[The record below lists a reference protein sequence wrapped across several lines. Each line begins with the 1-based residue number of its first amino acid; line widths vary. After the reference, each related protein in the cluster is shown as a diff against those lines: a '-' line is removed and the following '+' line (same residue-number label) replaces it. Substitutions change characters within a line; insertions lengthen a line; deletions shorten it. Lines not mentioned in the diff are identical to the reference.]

1 MSFPR
6 QICDNARA
14 VTRLTQPASA
24 PAPTSKGSDG
34 EAVRSAG
41 RGGLA
46 IAGAKVAFI
55 AFGFAQQLVLPRLLG
70 VDGFGQVRTVM
81 AIVSIVNNTVVAMSI
96 QGVSRA
102 VSSAPQGRED
112 EALRATLRVHVVLAM
127 VISLAFAL
135 LAGTIA
141 AFEGAPYLAAPLRL
155 VAGVVLLYGVYAPLV
170 GSLNGRRRFLVQA
183 GLDTGYGAL
192 RLVSILGGAAL
203 FLRLGAS
210 GVMGAFAGFVAAAA
224 VIVPV
229 ALTRTGVGRAHPDGS
244 PRSPTVGDYVGF
256 LLPVAGGQI
265 LLNLLLFTD
274 GLLLRRFAGA
284 VASTDQ
290 AADTL
295 TGIYSGAQQFSFLP
309 YQFLMSV
316 TFVLFPMLARAQAD
330 GDAAAVRSYAMGGVR
345 LAMVLTALIT
355 GTVSGLAPHVLRVA
369 LPASMVAGGEALRIL
384 SLGMGA
390 FSILG
395 ITCSA
400 LTSLGRA
407 VDSAALT
414 GLGVVLIAGG
424 CSIFVPHV
432 GFGPPMLA
440 TTATATAVAL
450 TLTAIAGGLRL
461 RAVAGGFVAPRTL
474 VRVLAALAT
483 CVAVGSQL
491 PWLGKVGTVLEG
503 ALVAGLGL
511 GVLIATGEVGRA
523 DLARVMAVA
532 GRRR

>member
-1 MSFPR
+1 MTTPGAKDERPPEPFDAYRPPGDPGPPPPLEPSP
-6 QICDNARA
+6 DGDTVRA
-14 VTRLTQPASA
+14 
-24 PAPTSKGSDG
+24 
-34 EAVRSAG
+34 AG

-102 VSSAPQGRED
+102 VSSAPKGRED

-127 VISLAFAL
+127 IVSLAFAL

-141 AFEGAPYLAAPLRL
+141 AFEGAPYLASPLRL

-183 GLDTGYGAL
+183 GLDTGYGAM
-192 RLVSILGGAAL
+192 RLLAILGGAAL
-203 FLRLGAS
+203 FLRLGGS
-210 GVMGAFAGFVAAAA
+210 GVMGAFAGFVTAAA
-224 VIVPV
+224 VIVPL
-229 ALTRTGVGRAHPDGS
+229 ALSRTGIGRAGASGPS
-244 PRSPTVGDYVGF
+244 VGEYLGF

-284 VASTDQ
+284 VGSNQ

-316 TFVLFPMLARAQAD
+316 TFVLFPMLARALAD
-330 GDAAAVRSYAMGGVR
+330 RDAAAVRSYTMGGVR
-345 LAMVLTALIT
+345 LAMLLTALIT

-369 LPASMVAGGEALRIL
+369 LPASMVAGGTALRIL

-390 FSILG
+390 FSIVG

-407 VDSAALT
+407 IDSAALT
-414 GLGVVLIAGG
+414 GLGVVLIATG
-424 CSIFVPHV
+424 CSLFVPHAEM
-432 GFGPPMLA
+432 GPPMLA

-450 TLTAIAGGLRL
+450 TVTAIAGGVRL
-461 RAVAGGFVAPRTL
+461 RVVAGGFVAPLTL

-491 PWLGKVGTVLEG
+491 PWLGKVGTVAEG

-511 GVLIATGEVGRA
+511 GVLIVTGEVGRA
-523 DLARVMAVA
+523 DLAKVMAVV
-532 GRRR
+532 GRRRG